1 MKSSPSRFH
10 QLLAAT
16 TVLVLS
22 AGLCTAQVV
31 VPKDKDKDKKK
42 TQPSKSTQPPAT
54 PAAPGTAAKPAP
66 VADLV
71 LKLSD
76 SKDWTVDAQLTISA
90 AEHYE
95 IIDKAV
101 VPVVSTFRFNSA
113 AIVFP
118 IVMESAASKVFLD
131 GKEPKLSG
139 QLLFNDKPYDPT
151 PTFMDGYAAGTRLAR
166 FELLNVVG
174 NQATLKFR
182 ISMTCWETTY
192 DDKLAETLAW
202 PATWPPIANST
213 FKKQLFVDL
222 DDPRDTRLKDMI
234 DQWLDKKD
242 PKSMPPSRL
251 ARLLANKTLDYC
263 QPSGDGLL
271 FNRNGSFMGFD
282 LKGSTAMLD
291 NRGRGSEHDIACFM
305 CAVFRTAGL
314 PARTV
319 IGYDRSGDKSGNGL
333 ARGSGGQKLR
343 SWVEFALVDPATPNK
358 EFWVPVDIVRMR
370 KSSSRARPVDQPQKF
385 FGNNDELAYIQ
396 PISFQ
401 FHPPTTVTAKAAAF
415 WGWLTNPSTDIYDQ
429 WIKFQ
434 STRTASTIDNP
445 YRRDRQKDDDKKGK

>member
-1 MKSSPSRFH
+1 MNIRRSRFRP
-10 QLLAAT
+10 LLAAP
-16 TVLVLS
+16 TVLVLT
-22 AGLCTAQVV
+22 AGLCVAQVTA
-31 VPKDKDKDKKK
+31 PKNNDKKQ
-42 TQPSKSTQPPAT
+42 TPSNKSTQP
-54 PAAPGTAAKPAP
+54 APGTAAKPAP
-66 VADLV
+66 IADQV
-71 LKLSD
+71 LKLSN
-76 SKDWTVDAQLTISA
+76 SKDWTVDAELTVSA

-95 IIDKAV
+95 IVDKAV
-101 VPVVSTFRFNSA
+101 VPVVNTFKFNSA

-139 QLLFNDKPYDPT
+139 QLSFNDKPYDMT

-174 NQATLKFR
+174 NEANLKFR

-202 PATWPPIANST
+202 PATWPPVANST

-222 DDPRDTRLKDMI
+222 DDPKDTRLKDMI

-242 PKSMPPSRL
+242 PKSMPPARL
-251 ARLLANKTLDYC
+251 ARVLANKSLEYC
-263 QPSGDGLL
+263 QPSGEGLL
-271 FNRNGSFMGFD
+271 FNRNSSFMGFD
-282 LKGSTAMLD
+282 LIGTTGMLN
-291 NRGRGSEHDIACFM
+291 NRGRGSEHDIACFL

-319 IGYDRSGDKSGNGL
+319 IGYDRYGDKAGNALLRG
-333 ARGSGGQKLR
+333 GSGGQKLR

-370 KSSSRARPVDQPQKF
+370 KSSSRAKPVGQPQKY
-385 FGNNDELAYIQ
+385 FGTSEEFAYIQ

-434 STRTASTIDNP
+434 SMRTANTPDNP

>member
-1 MKSSPSRFH
+1 MNSSPSRFRS
-10 QLLAAT
+10 LLAAS

-22 AGLCTAQVV
+22 SGLCMAQVA

-42 TQPSKSTQPPAT
+42 PQPSKTTQPAP
-54 PAAPGTAAKPAP
+54 APGTVAKPAP
-66 VADLV
+66 IADQV
-71 LKLSD
+71 LKLSN
-76 SKDWTVDAQLTISA
+76 SKDWTVDAELTIAA

-95 IIDKAV
+95 VVDKAI
-101 VPVVSTFRFNSA
+101 VPIVSTFKFTSA

-139 QLLFNDKPYDPT
+139 QLSFNDTPYDMT

-166 FELLNVVG
+166 FELLDVVG
-174 NQATLKFR
+174 NQAKLKFR
-182 ISMTCWETTY
+182 ISMTCWETAY
-192 DDKLAETLAW
+192 DDKLAQTLAW
-202 PATWPPIANST
+202 PTTWPPVANST

-222 DDPRDTRLKDMI
+222 DDPKDTRLKDMI

-242 PKSMPPSRL
+242 PKSMPPARL
-251 ARLLANKTLDYC
+251 ARTLANKALEYC
-263 QPSGDGLL
+263 QPSGEGLL
-271 FNRNGSFMGFD
+271 FNRNSSFMGFD
-282 LKGSTAMLD
+282 LIGTTGMLN
-291 NRGRGSEHDIACFM
+291 NRGRGSEHDIACFLT
-305 CAVFRTAGL
+305 AVFRTAGL

-319 IGYDRSGDKSGNGL
+319 IGYDRYDDKAGNAL
-333 ARGSGGQKLR
+333 LRAGSGGQKLR

-370 KSSSRARPVDQPQKF
+370 KSSSRARPVDQPQKY
-385 FGNNDELAYIQ
+385 FGTSDEFAYIQ
-396 PISFQ
+396 PIAFQ

-434 STRTASTIDNP
+434 SMRTANTPDNP
-445 YRRDRQKDDDKKGK
+445 YRRDKQKDDDKKGK